1 MYCHIMV
8 MIFRQSTYADLLKLN
23 GTFFREE
30 KQLRLGSV
38 YNEFTQK
45 MVSYRAQIQGL
56 KAITKDVYQQVNNPD
71 F

>member
-1 MYCHIMV
+1 MYCHITV
-8 MIFRQSTYADLLKLN
+8 MTFWQNTYADLLN
-23 GTFFREE
+23 FTGTFFREE

-56 KAITKDVYQQVNNPD
+56 KAITKDVYEQVNNPD